1 MNSSYKKNISKELEN
16 RMRDYNVQINLMK
29 VQWEQIEQR
38 EALFE

>member
-1 MNSSYKKNISKELEN
+1 MED
-16 RMRDYNVQINLMK
+16 RMRDYNIYINLMK